1 MTRHQRTHTQ
11 VEQQQH
17 RQQQQGQRQENDQQQ
32 QQEPQDVWPL
42 SPSMSDYASIRSVTE
57 QNQSISYE
65 PVPGINTDSM
75 FVDPA
80 LSSSELNVHLEWPDA
95 EALLHSIVTF
105 DWGSLTLPPGSM
117 PAAQLRQQTAPQP
130 NISYDVQSVDVGQT
144 QDPEQLS
151 PVNGSRDAIQSLSDM
166 ITSLVCTAG
175 VLSWTKYQIGGAK
188 GAIVTKRH
196 LGRKVSTRTEPSIPR

>member
-1 MTRHQRTHTQ
+1 
-11 VEQQQH
+11 
-17 RQQQQGQRQENDQQQ
+17 
-32 QQEPQDVWPL
+32 
-42 SPSMSDYASIRSVTE
+42 
-57 QNQSISYE
+57 
-65 PVPGINTDSM
+65 M